1 MIRIQEEIIDS
12 FVERKSEFITYLQ
25 RVESEDEAKEYID
38 SIKKL
43 HPKAT
48 HHCQAFIIDQ
58 MTQRSNDDGEP
69 SGTAGI
75 PMLEILRKREMELI
89 VAVVVRYFGGILLGA
104 GGLIRAYSKGVS
116 DALNVADLYQVKL
129 MQKSSITVDY
139 QYADQIERLLENYDI
154 LDKQYEMQV
163 TFTYLHEDNS
173 LANTFNEI
181 TRGSIKI
188 VSFPPTEIEVKIREE
203 NIND

>member
-1 MIRIQEEIIDS
+1 MYRIQEEVIDT

-25 RVESEDEAKEYID
+25 RVEDEDAARAYID

-48 HHCQAFIIDQ
+48 HHCQAFIIDN
-58 MTQRSNDDGEP
+58 MIQRSNDDGEP

-104 GGLIRAYSKGVS
+104 GGLIRAYSRGVS
-116 DALNVADLYQVKL
+116 DALNVANIYQVKL
-129 MQKSSITVDY
+129 MQKSTITVDY
-139 QYADQIERLLENYDI
+139 QYADQIEKLLEDYDV
-154 LDKQYEMQV
+154 LEKDYEMQV
-163 TFTYLHEDNS
+163 SFTYLHDNDD
-173 LANTFNEI
+173 LKDTFNEI
-181 TRGSIKI
+181 TRGTIKTVTYDPI
-188 VSFPPTEIEVKIREE
+188 EIEVKVR
-203 NIND
+203 ND